1 MNRKPILLLSLALAA
16 TSALAQTTDA
26 RFTDGVKLND
36 IDHAVK
42 PGDDFYLYANGAW
55 LARTELP
62 ADRTAIGSFT
72 IVADKTDA
80 QVRSIIDD
88 AVKADAA
95 AGSNQRLIANLYKAY
110 MDEAAIEQHGMA
122 TLKPQ
127 LAAIASIKTQRELAR
142 SLGHS
147 LRADT
152 DALNNTNFHTAN
164 LFGLWVAP
172 GFQDSD
178 HYAPYLMQGGIGMP
192 DRAYYVDASPRMK
205 SIREAYAKHVA
216 TVFRLAGFSDADARA
231 ERVVALEHAIAEVHQ
246 PLAEN
251 EDIHKANNLWQT
263 ADFSTKAPGL
273 DWPIFFA
280 AAGLSEQK
288 TIYVWQ
294 PAPITAEAALVASQP
309 LEVWKDW
316 LALHLLDQYATAASK
331 ALADEHFAFYG
342 TTLTGATAQRPRD
355 RRAIA
360 MVNFVLGDAVGQ
372 LYAERYFPAASRER
386 AQAMV
391 ANLLAA
397 FHKRLEAIDWMNP
410 NTKAEAIKKLD
421 ALYVGVGYAD
431 HWRSYAGLT
440 IRADDLIGDL
450 ERSDL
455 FEYQHALSRIGQPV
469 DRHEWC
475 MEPQTVNA
483 VNLPLNNGLN
493 FPAAIL
499 QPPFFDA
506 NAPDAVN
513 YGAFGTVIGH
523 EISHTFDS
531 EGAEFDSK
539 GQVRKWWTDADYAHF
554 QKVTAALAAQFD
566 GYEPYPGVHV
576 NGRQTLG
583 EDIADLGGV
592 AAAYDAFHASLH
604 GQPAP
609 EQPVAGG
616 AALTGD
622 QQFYLAFG
630 QIWRT
635 KIREA
640 AERRQ
645 ILTDPHAPGH
655 YRAETVRNFDAWY
668 EAFHIQP
675 GDKLYLAPDQRVH
688 IW

>member
-1 MNRKPILLLSLALAA
+1 MNRTALIATLALTASLALA
-16 TSALAQTTDA
+16 QTP
-26 RFTDGVKLND
+26 GVQPGD
-36 IDHAVK
+36 IDHAIK

-55 LARTELP
+55 L
-62 ADRTAIGSFT
+62 DRTVLPPDRVAIGSFS
-72 IVADKTDA
+72 IVADKTDK
-80 QVRSIIDD
+80 QVATLIDD
-88 AVKADAA
+88 AAKANAA
-95 AGSNQRLIANLYKAY
+95 PGTNQRRIADLDHAFL
-110 MDEAAIEQHGMA
+110 DQPAIEQHGMA
-122 TLKPQ
+122 TLKPE
-127 LAAIASIKTQRELAR
+127 LAAIAAIHDQHELAR
-142 SLGHS
+142 ALGHS

-152 DALNNTNFHTAN
+152 DALNNTNFHTPN

-178 HYAPYLMQGGIGMP
+178 HYAPYLMQGGLAMP
-192 DRAYYVDASPRMK
+192 DRAYYLDPSDHMK
-205 SIREAYAKHVA
+205 SIRDAYAKHVA
-216 TVFRLAGFSDADARA
+216 AIFTLAGLSDPDARA
-231 ERVVALEHAIAEVHQ
+231 ARVIALEHAIAETHIS
-246 PLAEN
+246 LADN
-251 EDIHKANNLWQT
+251 EDIHKANNLWHT
-263 ADFSTKAPGL
+263 ADFAAKAPGL
-273 DWPIFFA
+273 DWAEFFR
-280 AAGLSEQK
+280 AAGLSTQK
-288 TIYVWQ
+288 TLYVWQ
-294 PAPITAEAALVASQP
+294 PTAIAGESALVAAQP
-309 LEVWKDW
+309 LDAWKDW
-316 LALHLLDQYATAASK
+316 LALHLIEEHATGVSK
-331 ALADEHFAFYG
+331 AVEDENFAFFG
-342 TTLTGATAQRPRD
+342 TTLTGAPQPRA
-355 RRAIA
+355 REQRAIA
-360 MVNFVLGDAVGQ
+360 AVNQFLGDAVGQ
-372 LYAERYFPAASRER
+372 LYADRYFPAASRAK

-391 ANLLAA
+391 ANLLTA
-397 FHKRLEAIDWMNP
+397 FHQRLEAIDWMAP
-410 NTKAEAIKKLD
+410 ATKAEAIKKLD

-431 HWRSYAGLT
+431 HWRSYNGLVISPT
-440 IRADDLIGDL
+440 ELLADYQRAD
-450 ERSDL
+450 L
-455 FEYQHALSRIGQPV
+455 FNYHYALSRIGQPV

-506 NAPDAVN
+506 AAPDAAN
-513 YGAFGTVIGH
+513 YGAIGTVIGH

-554 QKVTAALAAQFD
+554 KLVTGALAAQFD

-592 AAAYDAFHASLH
+592 AASYDAFHASLK
-604 GQPAP
+604 GQPAA
-609 EQPVAGG
+609 VIDSM
-616 AALTGD
+616 TGD
-622 QQFYLAFG
+622 QQFFLAFG

-668 EAFHIQP
+668 KAFNIQP
-675 GDKLYLAPDQRVH
+675 DEKLYLAPDQRVR

>member
-1 MNRKPILLLSLALAA
+1 MPSHRIALVTTLALTASLAA
-16 TSALAQTTDA
+16 TLAIAQTP
-26 RFTDGVKLND
+26 GIQPND

-42 PGDDFYLYANGAW
+42 PGDDFYLYANGTW
-55 LARTELP
+55 L
-62 ADRTAIGSFT
+62 DRTVLPPDRVAIGAFS
-72 IVADKTDA
+72 IVADKTDK
-80 QVRSIIDD
+80 QVAAIVD
-88 AVKADAA
+88 DAA
-95 AGSNQRLIANLYKAY
+95 AANAAPGTSKRLIADLYHAY
-110 MDEAAIEQHGMA
+110 MDESAIEKHGMA

-127 LAAIASIKTQRELAR
+127 LAAIAAIKDKHELSTA
-142 SLGHS
+142 LGHS

-152 DALNNTNFHTAN
+152 DALNNTNFHTSN
-164 LFGLWVAP
+164 IFGLWVAP

-178 HYAPYLMQGGIGMP
+178 HYAPYLMQGGIEMP
-192 DRAYYVDASPRMK
+192 DRAYYLDDSAHMK
-205 SIREAYAKHVA
+205 SIRDSYSKHVVA
-216 TVFRLAGFSDADARA
+216 VFTIAGLSDPEARA
-231 ERVVALEHAIAEVHQ
+231 ARVIALEHAIAEAHIA
-246 PLAEN
+246 LADN

-263 ADFSTKAPGL
+263 ADFATKAPGL
-273 DWPIFFA
+273 DWTEFFH
-280 AAGLSEQK
+280 AAGLSTQK
-288 TIYVWQ
+288 TLYVWQ
-294 PAPITAEAALVASQP
+294 PTAITGESALVASQP
-309 LEVWKDW
+309 LDAWKDW
-316 LALHLLDQYATAASK
+316 LALHLIDDNTSGISK
-331 ALADEHFAFYG
+331 ALANEHFAFFG
-342 TTLTGATAQRPRD
+342 TTLSGAPQQRPRD
-355 RRAIA
+355 QRALA
-360 MVNFVLGDAVGQ
+360 VVNSYLGDTVGQ
-372 LYAERYFPAASRER
+372 LYAERYFPPAARAK

-391 ANLLAA
+391 SNLLAA
-397 FHKRLEAIDWMNP
+397 FHKRLEAIDWMAP
-410 NTKAEAIKKLD
+410 STKAEAIRKLD

-431 HWRSYAGLT
+431 HWRSYAGLE
-440 IRADDLIGDL
+440 IKPDDLLGDYQ
-450 ERSDL
+450 RADL
-455 FEYQHALSRIGQPV
+455 FEYHYALSRIGKPV

-506 NAPDAVN
+506 SAPDASN
-513 YGAFGTVIGH
+513 YGAIGAVIGH

-554 QKVTAALAAQFD
+554 KQVTGALAAQFD

-583 EDIADLGGV
+583 EDIADLGGL
-592 AAAYDAFHASLH
+592 AAAYDAFHAAQH
-604 GQPAP
+604 GQPIK
-609 EQPVAGG
+609 VVDGFD
-616 AALTGD
+616 GD

-668 EAFHIQP
+668 KAFHIQP
-675 GDKLYLAPDQRVH
+675 GEKLYLAPDQRVR